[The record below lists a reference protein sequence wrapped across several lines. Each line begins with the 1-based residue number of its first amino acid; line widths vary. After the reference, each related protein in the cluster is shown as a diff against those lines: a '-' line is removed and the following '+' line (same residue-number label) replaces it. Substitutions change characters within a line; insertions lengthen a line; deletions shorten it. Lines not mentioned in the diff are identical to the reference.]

1 MQRQY
6 VSNATV
12 NFSDHKFFVRPGDL
26 CVHNEVTNDF
36 VIYRSGELMATVKTS
51 VMALKAMM
59 TPETKY
65 FTLVETA
72 LPEAAVSTVVVVNEP
87 EAPVTVING
96 DPEDSFPETED
107 GEEDIT
113 FDEPTTEEAPVV
125 VGGMEASAE
134 KGVTMTLVDLGE
146 ELPEVKLVAGAPNFT
161 ETTKETEVVTTT
173 VTETKPKLKA
183 GRKPGVKLVR
193 E

>member
-36 VIYRSGELMATVKTS
+36 VVYRNGELMATVKTS

-72 LPEAAVSTVVVVNEP
+72 APKVEPTVVVINDPEP
-87 EAPVTVING
+87 PTTIING
-96 DPEDSFPETED
+96 EIEDSFPESED
-107 GEEDIT
+107 GEEDVT
-113 FDEPTTEEAPVV
+113 FDEPTVKEEPKL
-125 VGGMEASAE
+125 GGMEFAAE
-134 KGVTMTLVDLGE
+134 KGVTMVKVDLNE
-146 ELPEVKLVAGAPNFT
+146 ELPAVKLVAGAPNFT
-161 ETTKETEVVTTT
+161 ETMTETEVVTTT
-173 VTETKPKLKA
+173 VTETKPKLKP

>member
-6 VSNATV
+6 VANTTV
-12 NFSDHKFFVRPGDL
+12 CFSDYKFFVRSGDL

-36 VIYRSGELMATVKTS
+36 VIYRNGELMATVKTS

-65 FTLVETA
+65 FTLVENA
-72 LPEAAVSTVVVVNEP
+72 APETTPSVVVVNDP
-87 EAPVTVING
+87 DVTTVTLNG
-96 DPEDSFPETED
+96 DPEDSFPEGED

-113 FDEPTTEEAPVV
+113 FDESPTEEEPAV
-125 VGGMEASAE
+125 VGGMEAMAE
-134 KGVTMTLVDLGE
+134 KGVTMTKVELGE
-146 ELPEVKLVAGAPNFT
+146 ELPVVKLVAGEPNFT
-161 ETTKETEVVTTT
+161 ETSSETEVTTTTT
-173 VTETKPKLKA
+173 VETKPKLKA